1 MVFNAVVW
9 MQRGSFFKTAG
20 PADQLSIDQATRRLA
35 RAAYLDFT
43 CSTVG
48 RRSSTFGNASTRT
61 PAQKARAL
69 EYASDQLN
77 SVSRGSAVAFTD
89 GSSLGNPGPAGAG
102 GLIYVKG
109 AKADPFDFYAPL
121 GEGGNNLAELW
132 AIGMALDQLCKLPRK
147 EEPYALTIFTDSQFS
162 INVIQG
168 SATTK
173 THRRLVHCIRSKRD
187 ALIKGGFLSKL
198 TLSWVPGHAGLQENE
213 HADFLANLG
222 SEASARGR
230 GIIDMARCLDLRVF
244 VPD

>member
-1 MVFNAVVW
+1 M
-9 MQRGSFFKTAG
+9 
-20 PADQLSIDQATRRLA
+20 
-35 RAAYLDFT
+35 
-43 CSTVG
+43 
-48 RRSSTFGNASTRT
+48 
-61 PAQKARAL
+61 
-69 EYASDQLN
+69 
-77 SVSRGSAVAFTD
+77 
-89 GSSLGNPGPAGAG
+89 
-102 GLIYVKG
+102 
-109 AKADPFDFYAPL
+109 
-121 GEGGNNLAELW
+121 
-132 AIGMALDQLCKLPRK
+132 
-147 EEPYALTIFTDSQFS
+147 PYALTIFTDSQFS

-222 SEASARGR
+222 SAASARGR